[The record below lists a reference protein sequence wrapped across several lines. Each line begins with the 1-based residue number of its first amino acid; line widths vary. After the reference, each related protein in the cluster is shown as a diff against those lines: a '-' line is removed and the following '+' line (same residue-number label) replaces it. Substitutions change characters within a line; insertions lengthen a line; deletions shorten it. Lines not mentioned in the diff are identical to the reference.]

1 MEAHVWTS
9 SQCLRNEIEFD
20 VDNDDD
26 DDNKDNVVM
35 MVAFGYYT
43 IVRARIILF
52 FCFAEINHICD

>member
-9 SQCLRNEIEFD
+9 SQCLRNEIDFD

-35 MVAFGYYT
+35 TVAFGYYT
-43 IVRARIILF
+43 TVR
-52 FCFAEINHICD
+52 EK